1 LKRGRYA
8 DAVNRRFPRLPLV
21 LAGTA
26 GAIVLLL
33 LGIYLGG
40 HPSGLPG
47 PIRDAFVGNDDT
59 QLMRE
64 ALDTIDQIYY
74 RKANRDALVDR
85 GIEGAVASL
94 RDPFSHYFDPRTYKR
109 FEQVTN
115 PSFSGIGVTVRPERG
130 GPLVVESVIQGT
142 PAAHA
147 GLRRGDRI
155 VAVNGRSLAGQA
167 SSASIAL
174 IKGEPGTKVALTI
187 ARDGRRSTQR
197 VERARVT
204 QPVVAGHIVRWRGRR
219 YGVVVYTSFTEGS
232 AAQVQVAVERLL
244 RGGADGILLDLRGNG
259 GGLLNEAV
267 GVASIFLPD
276 GTIVSTDGRS
286 RARHVYTA
294 TGGAIS
300 RSVPLVVLVDRGTA
314 SSAEIVTGALQ
325 DRHRAE
331 IVGTNTYGKGV
342 FQEIREMPNG
352 GALDLTVGQ
361 YFLPSGRN
369 IGGRGVAEGRG
380 IAPDVRASDN
390 PDTTRR
396 DEALD
401 AALAQLAADSR

>member
-1 LKRGRYA
+1 VRG
-8 DAVNRRFPRLPLV
+8 RFPRL

-40 HPSGLPG
+40 HPGGLPA
-47 PIRDAFVGNDDT
+47 PIRDAFVGDDDT

-64 ALDTIDQIYY
+64 ALDTIDDIYY
-74 RKANRDALVDR
+74 RDVRREQLVDR

-94 RDPFSHYFDPRTYKR
+94 RDQFSHYFDPRTYKR

-115 PSFSGIGVTVRPERG
+115 PSFSGIGVTVRSERS
-130 GPLVVESVIQGT
+130 GPLTIESVIQGT
-142 PAAHA
+142 PASRA

-155 VAVNGRSLAGQA
+155 VAVNGRSLAGRP
-167 SSASIAL
+167 SSESIAL

-187 ARDGRRSTQR
+187 ARDGRRRTQR

-204 QPVVAGHIVRWRGRR
+204 QPVVAGRLRR
-219 YGVVVYTSFTEGS
+219 ASGGPYGVVIFASFTEGS
-232 AAQVQVAVERLL
+232 ADQVHAAVERLL
-244 RGGADGILLDLRGNG
+244 KRGADGLVLDLRGNG
-259 GGLLNEAV
+259 GGLLTEAV
-267 GVASIFLPD
+267 DTASIFLPD

-286 RARHVYTA
+286 RARRVYTA
-294 TGGAIS
+294 TGRAIR
-300 RSVPLVVLVDRGTA
+300 RSVPVVVLVDRGTA

-325 DRHRAE
+325 DRRRAKV
-331 IVGTNTYGKGV
+331 VGTNTYGKGV
-342 FQEIREMPNG
+342 FQEIRELPNG

-380 IAPDVRASDN
+380 IAPDVRASDD
-390 PDTTRR
+390 PHTPRR

-401 AALAQLAADSR
+401 AALAQLATESR

>member
-1 LKRGRYA
+1 M
-8 DAVNRRFPRLPLV
+8 NRRFPRLPLV

-47 PIRDAFVGNDDT
+47 PVRNAFVGDDDT
-59 QLMRE
+59 QLMRQ
-64 ALDTIDQIYY
+64 ALDTIDEIYY
-74 RKANRDALVDR
+74 RKQERTALVDR

-115 PSFSGIGVTVRPERG
+115 PSFSGIGVTVRPDPA

-142 PAAHA
+142 PAAQA

-155 VAVNGRSLAGQA
+155 VAVNGRSLAGRP

-197 VERARVT
+197 IERARVT
-204 QPVVAGHIVRWRGRR
+204 QPVVAGHVVRWRGRR
-219 YGVVVYTSFTEGS
+219 YGVVIYASFTEGS
-232 AAQVQVAVERLL
+232 AAQVQAAVERLL
-244 RGGADGILLDLRGNG
+244 RRGVDGILLDLRGNG

-267 GVASIFLPD
+267 GVASIFIPD

-294 TGGAIS
+294 TGGAIK
-300 RSVPLVVLVDRGTA
+300 RSVPVVVLVDRGTA

-331 IVGTNTYGKGV
+331 VVGTNTYGKGV

>member
-1 LKRGRYA
+1 VR
-8 DAVNRRFPRLPLV
+8 RRFPRLPLV

-26 GAIVLLL
+26 GAIALLL
-33 LGIYLGG
+33 VGIYLGG

-47 PIRDAFVGNDDT
+47 PIRDAFVGDDDE
-59 QLMRE
+59 QLMRQ

-74 RKANRDALVDR
+74 RKVDRSQLVDR

-94 RDPFSHYFDPRTYKR
+94 RDQFSHYFDPRTFKQ

-115 PSFSGIGVTVRPERG
+115 PSFSGIGVTVRPEPG
-130 GPLVVESVIQGT
+130 GPLGIESVIPGT
-142 PAAHA
+142 PAARA

-155 VAVNGRSLAGQA
+155 VAVEGRSLQGRA
-167 SSASIAL
+167 SSTSIAL
-174 IKGEPGTKVALTI
+174 IKGEPGTKVRLTI
-187 ARDGRRSTQR
+187 ERDGRRTTEAI
-197 VERARVT
+197 ERARVT
-204 QPVVAGHIVRWRGRR
+204 QPVVAGQLVSWRGRR
-219 YGVVVYTSFTEGS
+219 YGDVVFTSFTEGS
-232 AAQVQVAVERLL
+232 AGQMHAAVERLL
-244 RGGADGILLDLRGNG
+244 RRGAGGILLDLRGNG

-267 GVASIFLPD
+267 GVASIFIPD
-276 GTIVSTDGRS
+276 GTIVSTDGRA

-294 TGGAIS
+294 TGGAI
-300 RSVPLVVLVDRGTA
+300 RGAVPVVVLVDRGTA

-325 DRHRAE
+325 DRRRAE
-331 IVGTNTYGKGV
+331 VVGTNTYGKGV
-342 FQEIREMPNG
+342 FQEIRELPNG

-390 PDTTRR
+390 PDTPRR

-401 AALAQLAADSR
+401 AALAQLAAESR

>member
-1 LKRGRYA
+1 
-8 DAVNRRFPRLPLV
+8 VNRRFPRLPLV

-26 GAIVLLL
+26 GVIVLLL
-33 LGIYLGG
+33 FGIYLGG
-40 HPSGLPG
+40 HPSGLPS
-47 PIRDAFVGNDDT
+47 PVRNAFVGDDDT

-64 ALDTIDQIYY
+64 ALDTIDEIYY
-74 RKANRDALVDR
+74 RKQNREALVDR

-115 PSFSGIGVTVRPERG
+115 PSFSGIGVTVRPERS

-142 PAAHA
+142 PAARA

-155 VAVNGRSLAGQA
+155 VAVNGRSLAGRP

-174 IKGEPGTKVALTI
+174 IKGEPGTKVGLTI
-187 ARDGRRSTQR
+187 ARDGRRTTQR
-197 VERARVT
+197 IERARVT
-204 QPVVAGHIVRWRGRR
+204 SPVVAGHMVRWRGRR
-219 YGVVVYTSFTEGS
+219 YGVVVFASFTEGS
-232 AAQVQVAVERLL
+232 AAQVQAAIERLL
-244 RGGADGILLDLRGNG
+244 KRGAEGILLDMRGNG

-267 GVASIFLPD
+267 GVASIFIPD

-294 TGGAIS
+294 TGGAIK
-300 RSVPLVVLVDRGTA
+300 RSVPVVVLVDRGTA

-331 IVGTNTYGKGV
+331 VVGTNTYGKGV

-401 AALAQLAADSR
+401 AALVQLSAEPR

>member
-1 LKRGRYA
+1 
-8 DAVNRRFPRLPLV
+8 VNRRFPRLPLV

-47 PIRDAFVGNDDT
+47 PVRNAFVGDDDT
-59 QLMRE
+59 QLMRQ
-64 ALDTIDQIYY
+64 ALDTIDEIYY
-74 RKANRDALVDR
+74 RKQERTALVDR

-115 PSFSGIGVTVRPERG
+115 PSFSGIGVTVRPDPA

-142 PAAHA
+142 PAAQA

-155 VAVNGRSLAGQA
+155 VAVNGRSLAGRP

-197 VERARVT
+197 IERARVT
-204 QPVVAGHIVRWRGRR
+204 QPVVAGHVVRWRGRR
-219 YGVVVYTSFTEGS
+219 YGVVIYASFTEGS
-232 AAQVQVAVERLL
+232 AAQVQAAVERLL
-244 RGGADGILLDLRGNG
+244 RRGVDGILLDLRGNG

-267 GVASIFLPD
+267 GVASIFIPD

-294 TGGAIS
+294 TGGAIK
-300 RSVPLVVLVDRGTA
+300 RSVPVVVLVDRGTA

-331 IVGTNTYGKGV
+331 VVGTNTYGKGV

>member
-1 LKRGRYA
+1 MRG
-8 DAVNRRFPRLPLV
+8 RFPRLI
-21 LAGTA
+21 AGAA

-33 LGIYLGG
+33 LGIWLGG

-47 PIRDAFVGNDDT
+47 PIRDAFVDDDA
-59 QLMRE
+59 QLMSQ
-64 ALDTIDQIYY
+64 ALDTIDEIYY
-74 RKANRDALVDR
+74 REIDRDELVDR

-94 RDPFSHYFDPRTYKR
+94 RDRFSHYFDPRTYKR

-115 PSFSGIGVTVRPERG
+115 PSFSGIGVTVRPERS
-130 GPLVVESVIQGT
+130 GPLAIESVIQGT
-142 PAAHA
+142 PAARA

-155 VAVNGRSLAGQA
+155 VAVNGRSLAGRP
-167 SSASIAL
+167 STESIAL
-174 IKGEPGTKVALTI
+174 IKGEPGTKVALTV

-197 VERARVT
+197 IERARVT
-204 QPVVAGHIVRWRGRR
+204 SPVVAGRLVQRDGGRW
-219 YGVVVYTSFTEGS
+219 GVVVFTSFTEGS
-232 AAQVQVAVERLL
+232 ADQVHAEVERLL
-244 RGGADGILLDLRGNG
+244 LRRDADGIVLDMRGNG
-259 GGLLNEAV
+259 GGLLTEAV
-267 GVASIFLPD
+267 DVASVFLAD

-294 TGGAIS
+294 TGRAI
-300 RSVPLVVLVDRGTA
+300 RRAVPVVVLVDRGTA

-325 DRHRAE
+325 DRRRAE
-331 IVGTNTYGKGV
+331 VVGTNTFGKGV
-342 FQEIREMPNG
+342 FQEIRELPNG

-380 IAPDVRASDN
+380 IAPDVRASDD

-401 AALAQLAADSR
+401 VALAELAAEAR

>member
-1 LKRGRYA
+1 VKRRP
-8 DAVNRRFPRLPLV
+8 PRLTLA
-21 LAGTA
+21 LAGTV
-26 GAIVLLL
+26 GVVVVLL
-33 LGIYLGG
+33 LGIWLGG
-40 HPSGLPG
+40 HPSSLPG
-47 PIRDAFVGNDDT
+47 PVRKAFVGSDDT
-59 QLMRE
+59 QLMRQ
-64 ALDTIDQIYY
+64 ALDTIDEIYY
-74 RKANRDALVDR
+74 RKASRATLVDR

-94 RDPFSHYFDPRTYKR
+94 GDPFSHYFDPRTYKR
-109 FEQVTN
+109 FEQTTN
-115 PSFSGIGVTVRPERG
+115 PSFSGIGVTVRPGARATG
-130 GPLVVESVIQGT
+130 GLVIESVIQGT
-142 PAAHA
+142 PAAHV

-155 VAVNGRSLAGQA
+155 VAVDGRSLAGHP
-167 SSASIAL
+167 SSYAIGL
-174 IKGEPGTKVALTI
+174 IKGEPGTTVALTLV
-187 ARDGRRSTQR
+187 RDGRRLAKR
-197 VERARVT
+197 VARARVT
-204 QPVVAGHIVRWRGRR
+204 QPVVAGRMVQWRSRR
-219 YGVVVYTSFTEGS
+219 YGVVVFTSFTEGS
-232 AAQVQVAVERLL
+232 GAQVRSAVDRLV
-244 RGGADGILLDLRGNG
+244 RSGAHGILLDLRGNG

-267 GVASIFLPD
+267 DVASIFIPD
-276 GTIVSTDGRS
+276 GTIVSTDGRA

-294 TGGAIS
+294 TGGAIR
-300 RSVPLVVLVDRGTA
+300 RSVPVVVLVDRGTA

-342 FQEIREMPNG
+342 FQEIRVLPNG

-401 AALAQLAADSR
+401 VALAQLAAEPR

>member
-1 LKRGRYA
+1 
-8 DAVNRRFPRLPLV
+8 V
-21 LAGTA
+21 LAGTV

-40 HPSGLPG
+40 HPNGLPG
-47 PIRDAFVGNDDT
+47 PIRDAFVGGDDT
-59 QLMRE
+59 RLMRQ
-64 ALDTIDQIYY
+64 ALDTIDDIYY
-74 RKANRDALVDR
+74 RKVDRSQLVDR

-94 RDPFSHYFDPRTYKR
+94 RDQFSHYFDPRTYRR
-109 FEQVTN
+109 FEHVTN
-115 PSFSGIGVTVRPERG
+115 PSFSGIGVTVRPEHG
-130 GPLVVESVIQGT
+130 GALAIESVIPGT
-142 PAAHA
+142 PAARA

-155 VAVNGRSLAGQA
+155 VAVEGRSLSGRP
-167 SSASIAL
+167 SSESIAL
-174 IKGEPGTKVALTI
+174 IKGEPGTKVKLTI
-187 ARDGRRSTQR
+187 ERHGRRTTER

-204 QPVVAGHIVRWRGRR
+204 QPVVAGRIVTRGGRR
-219 YGVVVYTSFTEGS
+219 YGDVVFTSFTEGS
-232 AAQVQVAVERLL
+232 AGQVHATVERLL
-244 RGGADGILLDLRGNG
+244 RRGADGLLLDLRGNG

-267 GVASIFLPD
+267 GVASVFIPD
-276 GTIVSTDGRS
+276 GTIVSTDGRA
-286 RARHVYTA
+286 RARHAYTA
-294 TGGAIS
+294 TGGAIP
-300 RSVPLVVLVDRGTA
+300 RSVPVVVLVDRGTA

-331 IVGTNTYGKGV
+331 VVGTNTYGKGV
-342 FQEIREMPNG
+342 FQEIRELPNG

-401 AALAQLAADSR
+401 TALGQLAAESR

>member
-1 LKRGRYA
+1 M
-8 DAVNRRFPRLPLV
+8 NRRSPRLLLV
-21 LAGTA
+21 LAGTV
-26 GAIVLLL
+26 GAMVLLL

-47 PIRDAFVGNDDT
+47 PIRDAVVGNDDT

-64 ALDTIDQIYY
+64 ALDTIDEIYY
-74 RKANRDALVDR
+74 RKQDRAALVDR
-85 GIEGAVASL
+85 GIEGVVASL

-115 PSFSGIGVTVRPERG
+115 PSFSGIGVTVRPDPA
-130 GPLVVESVIQGT
+130 GPLVVESVIQDT
-142 PAAHA
+142 PAAQA

-155 VAVNGRSLAGQA
+155 VAVNGRSLAGRP

-174 IKGEPGTKVALTI
+174 IKGEPGTKVGLTI

-197 VERARVT
+197 IERARVT
-204 QPVVAGHIVRWRGRR
+204 SPVVAGHMVRWRGRR
-219 YGVVVYTSFTEGS
+219 YGVVVFASFTEGS
-232 AAQVQVAVERLL
+232 SAQLQAAVERLL
-244 RGGADGILLDLRGNG
+244 RRGADGILLDMRGNG

-267 GVASIFLPD
+267 GVASIFIPD

-294 TGGAIS
+294 TGGAIK
-300 RSVPLVVLVDRGTA
+300 RSVPVVVLVDRGTA

-331 IVGTNTYGKGV
+331 IVGTHTYGKGV

-380 IAPDVRASDN
+380 IAPDVRASDD

-401 AALAQLAADSR
+401 AALAQLAAESR

>member
-1 LKRGRYA
+1 MT
-8 DAVNRRFPRLPLV
+8 RRFPRIGRA
-21 LAGTA
+21 LAVA
-26 GAIVLLL
+26 LGALAVLL

-47 PIRDAFVGNDDT
+47 PIRDAFAGNDDT
-59 QLMRE
+59 RLMQQ
-64 ALDTIDQIYY
+64 AVDTIDRIYY
-74 RKANRDALVDR
+74 RKVSRSQLVDR

-94 RDPFSHYFDPRTYKR
+94 GDQFSHYFDPTTYKR

-115 PSFSGIGVTVRPERG
+115 PSFSGIGVTVRPDPS
-130 GPLVVESVIQGT
+130 GPLTIESVIAGT
-142 PAAHA
+142 PAARA

-155 VAVNGRSLAGQA
+155 VAVEGRSLAGRP

-174 IKGEPGTKVALTI
+174 IKGQPGTKVTLTI
-187 ARDGRRSTQR
+187 ERHGRRTTQAI
-197 VERARVT
+197 ERARVT
-204 QPVVAGHIVRWRGRR
+204 QPVVAGRIVRWRGKR
-219 YGVVVYTSFTEGS
+219 YGDVIYTSFTQGS
-232 AAQVQVAVERLL
+232 AGQVHATVERLL
-244 RGGADGILLDLRGNG
+244 SAGADGILLDLRGNG
-259 GGLLNEAV
+259 GGLLDEAV

-276 GTIVSTDGRS
+276 GTIVSTDGRA

-294 TGGAIS
+294 TGGAIPGK
-300 RSVPLVVLVDRGTA
+300 VPVVVLVDRGTA

-325 DRHRAE
+325 DRRRAE
-331 IVGTNTYGKGV
+331 VVGTNTYGKGV
-342 FQEIREMPNG
+342 FQEIRELPNG

-401 AALAQLAADSR
+401 AALRQLAAEPR

>member
-1 LKRGRYA
+1 VR
-8 DAVNRRFPRLPLV
+8 RRFPRLPLV

-33 LGIYLGG
+33 LGIWLGG

-47 PIRDAFVGNDDT
+47 PLRDALVGGNDT
-59 QLMRE
+59 RLMQQ
-64 ALDTIDQIYY
+64 ALDTIDDIYY
-74 RKANRDALVDR
+74 RNVDRDQLVDR

-94 RDPFSHYFDPRTYKR
+94 RDQFSHYFDPTTYKR
-109 FEQVTN
+109 FEHVTN
-115 PSFSGIGVTVRPERG
+115 PSFSGIGVTVRPERSG
-130 GPLVVESVIQGT
+130 ALTIESVFPGT
-142 PAAHA
+142 PAARA
-147 GLRRGDRI
+147 GVRRGDRI
-155 VAVNGRSLAGQA
+155 VAVEGRSLSGRP
-167 SSASIAL
+167 SNESIAR
-174 IKGEPGTKVALTI
+174 IKGEPGTKVQLTF
-187 ARDGRRSTQR
+187 ARDGRRTTQAI
-197 VERARVT
+197 ERARVT
-204 QPVVAGHIVRWRGRR
+204 QPVVAGRIVTRDGRR
-219 YGVVVYTSFTEGS
+219 YGAVVFTSFTEGS
-232 AAQVQVAVERLL
+232 AAQVHAAVERLL
-244 RGGADGILLDLRGNG
+244 RRGADGILLDMRGNG

-267 GVASIFLPD
+267 GVASVFIPD
-276 GTIVSTDGRS
+276 GTIVSTDGRA
-286 RARHVYTA
+286 RERHVYTA

-300 RSVPLVVLVDRGTA
+300 RSVPVVVLVDRGTA

-331 IVGTNTYGKGV
+331 VVGTNTYGKGV
-342 FQEIREMPNG
+342 FQEIRELPNG

-380 IAPDVRASDN
+380 IAPDVRASDD

-401 AALAQLAADSR
+401 AALRQLAADPR

>member
-1 LKRGRYA
+1 
-8 DAVNRRFPRLPLV
+8 VHRRVPRL

-47 PIRDAFVGNDDT
+47 PVRDAFVGDDDT

-64 ALDTIDQIYY
+64 ALDTIDDIYY
-74 RKANRDALVDR
+74 RDVGRDELVNR
-85 GIEGAVASL
+85 GIAGAVASL
-94 RDPFSHYFDPRTYKR
+94 RDQFSHYFDPRTYKR

-115 PSFSGIGVTVRPERG
+115 PSFSGIGVTVRPERT
-130 GPLVVESVIQGT
+130 GPLTIESVIRGT

-155 VAVNGRSLAGQA
+155 VAVNGRPLAGRP
-167 SSASIAL
+167 SSESIGL
-174 IKGEPGTKVALTI
+174 IKGKPGTKVALTI
-187 ARDGRRSTQR
+187 ARDGRRTTQR

-204 QPVVAGHIVRWRGRR
+204 QPVVAGHMVKRAGRR
-219 YGVVVYTSFTEGS
+219 YGVVVFTSFTEGS
-232 AAQVQVAVERLL
+232 AGQVHVAVERLL
-244 RGGADGILLDLRGNG
+244 KRGADGILLDLRGNG
-259 GGLLNEAV
+259 GGLLTEAV
-267 GVASIFLPD
+267 DVASIFLPD

-294 TGGAIS
+294 TGGAIKG
-300 RSVPLVVLVDRGTA
+300 SVPAVVLVDRGTA

-325 DRHRAE
+325 DRHRAK
-331 IVGTNTYGKGV
+331 VGGTNTYGKGV
-342 FQEIREMPNG
+342 FQEIRELPNG

-380 IAPDVRASDN
+380 IAPDVRASDD
-390 PDTTRR
+390 PDTPRR

-401 AALAQLAADSR
+401 AALAQLAAESR

>member
-1 LKRGRYA
+1 MR
-8 DAVNRRFPRLPLV
+8 RRFPRLPLA
-21 LAGTA
+21 LAGAA

-47 PIRDAFVGNDDT
+47 PVRDAFVGDDDT

-64 ALDTIDQIYY
+64 ALDTIDEIYY
-74 RKANRDALVDR
+74 RKQNRDALVDR
-85 GIEGAVASL
+85 GLEGAVASL

-130 GPLVVESVIQGT
+130 GALEVESVIQGT
-142 PAAHA
+142 PAARA

-155 VAVNGRSLAGQA
+155 VAVEGRPLAGRP
-167 SSASIAL
+167 SSESIAL
-174 IKGEPGTKVALTI
+174 IKGELGTKVALTI
-187 ARDGRRSTQR
+187 ARDGRRTIER
-197 VERARVT
+197 IERARVT
-204 QPVVAGHIVRWRGRR
+204 QPVVAGHMVARGGRR
-219 YGVVVYTSFTEGS
+219 YGVVVFTSFTEGS
-232 AAQVQVAVERLL
+232 AAQLHAAVERLL
-244 RGGADGILLDLRGNG
+244 RRGADGILLDLRGNG
-259 GGLLNEAV
+259 GGLLTEAV
-267 GVASIFLPD
+267 DVASIFLPD

-294 TGGAIS
+294 TGGAIR
-300 RSVPLVVLVDRGTA
+300 RSVPVVVLVDRGTA

-331 IVGTNTYGKGV
+331 VVGTNTYGKGV
-342 FQEIREMPNG
+342 FQEIRELPNG

-369 IGGRGVAEGRG
+369 IGGRGVAEGSG
-380 IAPDVRASDN
+380 IAPDVRAKDD

-396 DEALD
+396 DEARD
-401 AALAQLAADSR
+401 AALAQLAAETQ

>member
-1 LKRGRYA
+1 
-8 DAVNRRFPRLPLV
+8 VNRRSPRIGRALAVALGALV
-21 LAGTA
+21 
-26 GAIVLLL
+26 VLL

-40 HPSGLPG
+40 HPSGLPK
-47 PIRDAFVGNDDT
+47 PIRDAFVGDDDT

-74 RKANRDALVDR
+74 RKVDRAQLVNR

-94 RDPFSHYFDPRTYKR
+94 RDQFSHYFDPSTYKR

-115 PSFSGIGVTVRPERG
+115 PSFSGIGVTVRPEAG
-130 GPLVVESVIQGT
+130 GPLAIESVIQGT
-142 PAAHA
+142 PAARA

-155 VAVNGRSLAGQA
+155 VAVNGRSLSGRP
-167 SSASIAL
+167 SSESIAL
-174 IKGEPGTKVALTI
+174 IKGTPGTKVALTI
-187 ARDGRRSTQR
+187 ARDGRRRTQR

-204 QPVVAGHIVRWRGRR
+204 QPVVAGRIVARGGRR
-219 YGVVVYTSFTEGS
+219 WGDVVFTSFTEGS
-232 AAQVQVAVERLL
+232 AAQVHGEVERLL
-244 RGGADGILLDLRGNG
+244 LRRRADGIVLDLRGNG
-259 GGLLNEAV
+259 GGLLTEAV
-267 GVASIFLPD
+267 DTASIFIPD

-294 TGGAIS
+294 TGGAIR
-300 RSVPLVVLVDRGTA
+300 RSVPVVVLVDRGTA

-325 DRHRAE
+325 DRRRAE
-331 IVGTNTYGKGV
+331 VVGTNTYGKGV
-342 FQEIREMPNG
+342 FQEIRELPNG

-390 PDTTRR
+390 PDTPRR

-401 AALAQLAADSR
+401 AALAQLAAESR